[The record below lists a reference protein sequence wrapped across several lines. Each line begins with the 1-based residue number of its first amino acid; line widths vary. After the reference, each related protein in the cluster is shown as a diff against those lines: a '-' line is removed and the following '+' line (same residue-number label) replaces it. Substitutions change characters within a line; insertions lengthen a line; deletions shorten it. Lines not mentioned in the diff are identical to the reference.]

1 MSAPLSQSLHQSPP
15 GLPVRGDGLL
25 QLPEQ
30 HMERRVDAFAIE
42 WHIRSVIKEGPD
54 WYGACTCGFFTT
66 SCLTADEAHR
76 RPCEVEDTLLASRER
91 ERRVLARASH

>member
-1 MSAPLSQSLHQSPP
+1 MTHPAEIPIAPFSSP
-15 GLPVRGDGLL
+15 
-25 QLPEQ
+25 
-30 HMERRVDAFAIE
+30 DAFAIE